1 MPWTSDR
8 TARVRE
14 LLICV
19 LSVSPLF
26 GVLSCA
32 PQLLTPAPLLVRVYA
47 LRATGVQPLDDTTSD
62 PFLTLR
68 LGSHKINDQEHYV
81 PETVNPEFYR

>member
-1 MPWTSDR
+1 MSWTADR
-8 TARVRE
+8 TARARE
-14 LLICV
+14 LLIR
-19 LSVSPLF
+19 LLF
-26 GVLSCA
+26 VGVLLSCV

>member
-1 MPWTSDR
+1 
-8 TARVRE
+8 
-14 LLICV
+14 
-19 LSVSPLF
+19 
-26 GVLSCA
+26 
-32 PQLLTPAPLLVRVYA
+32 VRVYA

>member
-1 MPWTSDR
+1 
-8 TARVRE
+8 V
-14 LLICV
+14 C
-19 LSVSPLF
+19 PLV

-81 PETVNPEFYR
+81 PETINPEFYR

>member
-1 MPWTSDR
+1 MFP
-8 TARVRE
+8 
-14 LLICV
+14 LL
-19 LSVSPLF
+19 
-26 GVLSCA
+26 GVLLSCV